1 MDAEGE
7 RLPSRLG
14 LTIGLTI
21 EQTIGISLYVQPIY
35 IAEPLQANRTGDYWA
50 GMHHKYHAFLHSRI
64 LPGYS
69 LPLYKLLIYIAG
81 MQGCIAGVYACD
93 PGMHHYPK
101 NVGTVRQS
109 TTSSILSSQ
118 KVQKFH

>member
-35 IAEPLQANRTGDYWA
+35 TAEPLQANRTGDFGKTATTLKMAVWRSPLL
-50 GMHHKYHAFLHSRI
+50 FLAV
-64 LPGYS
+64 S
-69 LPLYKLLIYIAG
+69 LSLW
-81 MQGCIAGVYACD
+81 
-93 PGMHHYPK
+93 
-101 NVGTVRQS
+101 RS
-109 TTSSILSSQ
+109 TTR
-118 KVQKFH
+118 